1 MKYNIKN
8 PQVSYGEAIGILLLD
23 SVIPFI
29 PGDVANATSYD
40 FPVRFKKVS
49 GFTVARAVGKDERVY
64 DDLLAAARDL
74 AANGVRA
81 VTGDCG
87 FMALHQQR
95 LQQDLGLPV
104 FLSSLLQIP
113 FIRHLVPAGTGIGI
127 ITADSRG
134 LTPDFFEAIGI
145 PFGPDL
151 LISGMESC
159 PEFASAVMDEKGTL
173 DTNKIEQEIAVQARN
188 LNQQNTGAILLEC
201 SVLPPYARTVHNTT
215 GLPVFDYLTMINHV
229 FQALEPRSYHGFM

>member
-1 MKYNIKN
+1 MKYSIKN
-8 PQVSYGEAIGILLLD
+8 QQVSYGEAIGILLLD

-29 PGDVANATSYD
+29 PGDVANATTYD
-40 FPVRFKKVS
+40 FPVRFKKVP
-49 GFTVARAVGKDERVY
+49 GFTVARAVGKDELVY
-64 DDLLAAARDL
+64 GDLLAAALDL

-104 FLSSLLQIP
+104 CMSSLLQIP
-113 FIRHLVPAGTGIGI
+113 FIRHLIPAGTGIGI
-127 ITADSRG
+127 LTADSRG

-145 PFGPDL
+145 PSGPDL

-173 DTNKIEQEIAVQARN
+173 DTDEIQKEVASTARN
-188 LNQQNTGAILLEC
+188 LKNRGAGAILLEC
-201 SVLPPYARTVHNTT
+201 SVLPPYARAVHQAT
-215 GLPVFDYLTMINHV
+215 GLPVFDYITMINYV
-229 FQALEPRSYHGFM
+229 FQTLEPRCYHGFM

>member
-1 MKYNIKN
+1 
-8 PQVSYGEAIGILLLD
+8 
-23 SVIPFI
+23 
-29 PGDVANATSYD
+29 
-40 FPVRFKKVS
+40 VRFKKVP
-49 GFTVARAVGKDERVY
+49 GFTVARAVGKDELVY
-64 DDLLAAARDL
+64 GDLLAAARDL

-104 FLSSLLQIP
+104 CLSSLLQIP
-113 FIRHLVPAGTGIGI
+113 FIRHLIPAGTGIGI
-127 ITADSRG
+127 LTADSRG

-159 PEFASAVMDEKGTL
+159 PEFASAVMNEKGTL
-173 DTNKIEQEIAVQARN
+173 DTDKIQKEVASTARN
-188 LNQQNTGAILLEC
+188 LKNRGAGAILLEC
-201 SVLPPYARTVHNTT
+201 SVLPPYARAVHQAT
-215 GLPVFDYLTMINHV
+215 GLPVFDYITMINHV
-229 FQALEPRSYHGFM
+229 FHALEPRSYQGFM